1 MKLEP
6 VTKLDKSNKTM
17 SKNFDDE
24 VMSENCD
31 VIVTF
36 QIFGNLEQF
45 GGRFPDRVC
54 KSYVFSNSNHLSC
67 KNRTKKS
74 LTQLSHYCFE

>member
-45 GGRFPDRVC
+45 GGRCPDTESAKVM
-54 KSYVFSNSNHLSC
+54 FSVIATICLAKTELKNH
-67 KNRTKKS
+67 
-74 LTQLSHYCFE
+74 